1 MNMTSF
7 STLQYSKELQAVG
20 FSQSQAEVIAEGVG
34 MNLNATHDFA
44 TKKELYEVRDQ
55 LNEKIDQKFD
65 HLDKKIDLLDVKF
78 KHLDGKV
85 SDLEGKINCMADVL
99 TSKLFNRLGGLMV
112 ACMSVDISAVAFF
125 TRGIA

>member
-65 HLDKKIDLLDVKF
+65 HGSQSKF
-78 KHLDGKV
+78 LH
-85 SDLEGKINCMADVL
+85 
-99 TSKLFNRLGGLMV
+99 
-112 ACMSVDISAVAFF
+112 
-125 TRGIA
+125 

>member
-1 MNMTSF
+1 MSMTTF
-7 STLQYSKELQAVG
+7 RTLQYSKQLQAVG

-55 LNEKIDQKFD
+55 LNKKIDQKFD
-65 HLDKKIDLLDVKF
+65 HLDEKFNLLDE
-78 KHLDGKV
+78 KV
-85 SDLEGKINCMADVL
+85 SHLESKINCMADVL

-112 ACMSVDISAVAFF
+112 ACMSVGISAVALF

>member
-1 MNMTSF
+1 MSMTTF
-7 STLQYSKELQAVG
+7 STLQYSKQLQAVG

-44 TKKELYEVRDQ
+44 TKKELYEVRD
-55 LNEKIDQKFD
+55 
-65 HLDKKIDLLDVKF
+65 HLDE
-78 KHLDGKV
+78 KV
-85 SDLEGKINCMADVL
+85 SHLESKINCMADVL

-112 ACMSVDISAVAFF
+112 ACMSVGISAVAFF

>member
-1 MNMTSF
+1 MSMTTF
-7 STLQYSKELQAVG
+7 STLQYSKQLQAVG
-20 FSQSQAEVIAEGVG
+20 FSQSQAELIAEGVG

-55 LNEKIDQKFD
+55 LNKKIDQKFD
-65 HLDKKIDLLDVKF
+65 HLDEKFNLLDE
-78 KHLDGKV
+78 KV
-85 SDLEGKINCMADVL
+85 SHLESKINCMADVL

-112 ACMSVDISAVAFF
+112 ACMSVGISAVAFF

>member
-1 MNMTSF
+1 MSMTTF
-7 STLQYSKELQAVG
+7 STLQYSKQLQAVG

-34 MNLNATHDFA
+34 MNLNATQDFA

-65 HLDKKIDLLDVKF
+65 LLDVKF
-78 KHLDGKV
+78 NLLDKKV
-85 SDLEGKINCMADVL
+85 SHLEGEINCMADVL

-112 ACMSVDISAVAFF
+112 ACMSVGISAVALF

>member
-1 MNMTSF
+1 MSMTTF
-7 STLQYSKELQAVG
+7 STLQYSKQLQAVG

-65 HLDKKIDLLDVKF
+65 HLDEKFNLLDK
-78 KHLDGKV
+78 KV
-85 SDLEGKINCMADVL
+85 SHLESESNCMADVL
-99 TSKLFNRLGGLMV
+99 ASKLFNRLGGLMV
-112 ACMSVDISAVAFF
+112 ACMSVGISAVAFF

>member
-1 MNMTSF
+1 MSMTTF
-7 STLQYSKELQAVG
+7 STLQYSKQLQAVG

-55 LNEKIDQKFD
+55 LNEKIDQKFNL
-65 HLDKKIDLLDVKF
+65 LDKKVS
-78 KHLDGKV
+78 HLE
-85 SDLEGKINCMADVL
+85 SEINCMADVL

-112 ACMSVDISAVAFF
+112 ACMSVGISAVAFF

>member
-7 STLQYSKELQAVG
+7 SALQYSKELQAVG

-34 MNLNATHDFA
+34 MNLNTTHDFA

-55 LNEKIDQKFD
+55 LNEKIDQKLD
-65 HLDKKIDLLDVKF
+65 HLDEKFNLLDK
-78 KHLDGKV
+78 KV
-85 SDLEGKINCMADVL
+85 SHLEGKINCMADVP

-112 ACMSVDISAVAFF
+112 ACMSVGISAAAFF
-125 TRGIA
+125 ARGIT

>member
-55 LNEKIDQKFD
+55 LNKKIDQKFD
-65 HLDKKIDLLDVKF
+65 HLDEKFNLLDK
-78 KHLDGKV
+78 KV
-85 SDLEGKINCMADVL
+85 SHLEGEINCMADVL

-112 ACMSVDISAVAFF
+112 ACMSVGISAVAFF

>member
-55 LNEKIDQKFD
+55 LNKKIDQKF
-65 HLDKKIDLLDVKF
+65 DLLDVKF

-112 ACMSVDISAVAFF
+112 ACMSVGISAVAFF

>member
-65 HLDKKIDLLDVKF
+65 LLDVKF
-78 KHLDGKV
+78 NLLDKKV
-85 SDLEGKINCMADVL
+85 SHLEGQINCMADVL

-112 ACMSVDISAVAFF
+112 ACMSVGISAAAFF

>member
-1 MNMTSF
+1 MNVTSF

-44 TKKELYEVRDQ
+44 TKKELYEVRD
-55 LNEKIDQKFD
+55 
-65 HLDKKIDLLDVKF
+65 HLDEKFNLLDEKF
-78 KHLDGKV
+78 KHLDSKV
-85 SDLEGKINCMADVL
+85 SHLEEKILCMADVL

-112 ACMSVDISAVAFF
+112 ACMSVGISAVAFF

>member
-1 MNMTSF
+1 MTSF

-85 SDLEGKINCMADVL
+85 SDLEDKINCMADVL
-99 TSKLFNRLGGLMV
+99 TSKLFSRLGGLMV
-112 ACMSVDISAVAFF
+112 ACMSIGIGLVTLMVKVA
-125 TRGIA
+125 

>member
-1 MNMTSF
+1 MSMTTF
-7 STLQYSKELQAVG
+7 STLQYSKQLQAVG

-55 LNEKIDQKFD
+55 LNKKIDQKFD
-65 HLDKKIDLLDVKF
+65 HLDEKFNLLDE
-78 KHLDGKV
+78 KV
-85 SDLEGKINCMADVL
+85 SHLESEINCMADVL

-112 ACMSVDISAVAFF
+112 ACMSVGISAVAFF

>member
-1 MNMTSF
+1 MSIATF
-7 STLQYSKELQAVG
+7 STLQYSKQLQAVG
-20 FSQSQAEVIAEGVG
+20 FSQSQAELIAEGMG

-65 HLDKKIDLLDVKF
+65 HLDEKFNLLDK
-78 KHLDGKV
+78 KV
-85 SDLEGKINCMADVL
+85 SHLESEINCMADVL

-112 ACMSVDISAVAFF
+112 ACMSVGISAVAFF

>member
-1 MNMTSF
+1 MNITSF

-44 TKKELYEVRDQ
+44 TKKELFEVRDQ

-65 HLDKKIDLLDVKF
+65 LLDVKF
-78 KHLDGKV
+78 NLLDKKV
-85 SDLEGKINCMADVL
+85 SHLEGEINCMADML
-99 TSKLFNRLGGLMV
+99 TSKLFNRLGSLMV
-112 ACMSVDISAVAFF
+112 ACMSVGISAVAFF